1 MYLRVSL
8 RRIGRT
14 GYDFHT
20 ARSASHVRNIAITRP
35 TPENRPQNFKSLVKS
50 LRAAAYAKNDTADI
64 HASYKALVKAR
75 SNQSRTEED
84 ASSATLTA
92 DDFVTVIDS
101 LGSSKRPADVSIIS
115 GIADD
120 IPTVFGIQFTTRLHD
135 ALLRAFVRNGHIQAA
150 CNWLQ
155 TMARKSGQLKPN
167 REQWHFFL
175 ENIENGTLTESFKYL
190 RNIVKVHMPA
200 SGCKPN
206 NETYKYLIRARCE
219 SLKSSHLHTLVFK
232 TILDDMKG
240 DGLPYDASVA
250 ALLHSSC
257 AELGFPRQ
265 GVEIVQ
271 YYYGSFPDI
280 SFSAEEKEQQWHSW
294 LSSIARVNG
303 IKAALKFF
311 RELEKDG
318 CTASPLILKALM
330 RNAKSSK
337 EIIFLEHEF
346 NLPAT
351 ASHWSILITNLC
363 RSRNTSAAINTY
375 NDAKS
380 AGVTI
385 DAALVGPI
393 ISLLCQST
401 FLPPTDQAIDQAL
414 AIYRELAEASPIQAQ
429 NTGTQDGETSV
440 LHSHGPDTQIYSTL
454 LRALA
459 VSPNTEH
466 FSKAVALLNDMQS
479 RGISLEDSIVITSTI
494 VLLMR
499 NSRNLDQAFNF
510 YRQLCGGLDA
520 KGYAIVLNAFCK
532 LSFNPQDHV
541 PSLPRYFQIVSDM
554 RHAGHKMTPEVY
566 TILLRQLAIV
576 GTRLQR
582 PDSPLPLEI
591 LPRLV
596 TAVRRVH
603 DHITLDASISPD
615 AHLLN
620 QLMDTYQ
627 RLGCFGDACRVWEM
641 MYLSGRFDHVGVSI
655 ILDACGH
662 AGSWKVAKQ
671 VCLQLSRDNF
681 LFNQHN
687 WNTWI
692 ECLCRLGMLNEAVKI
707 ACLEM
712 GKTQEDVAP
721 DIDTARVLMSF
732 ARKSGQQLEV
742 ASRIE
747 RYLPE
752 LWAKL
757 PDDLRTK

>member
-14 GYDFHT
+14 GYEFHT
-20 ARSASHVRNIAITRP
+20 ARSANHVRNIAISRP
-35 TPENRPQNFKSLVKS
+35 TPENRTQNFRALVKS
-50 LRAAAYAKNDTADI
+50 LKAAAYAKNDIAEI
-64 HASYKALVKAR
+64 HASYKALVKAPN
-75 SNQSRTEED
+75 NQSPTED
-84 ASSATLTA
+84 DTSSPTLTP
-92 DDFVTVIDS
+92 DEFITVIDS

-120 IPTVFGIQFTTRLHD
+120 IPTVFGIQLTTGIHD

-155 TMARKSGQLKPN
+155 TMSRKSGNLKPS
-167 REQWHFFL
+167 RDQWHFFL
-175 ENIENGTLTESFKYL
+175 ENIENGTLTESFKYV

-200 SGCKPN
+200 SGCKPT
-206 NETYKYLIRARCE
+206 NETYKFLIRARCE

-232 TILDDMKG
+232 TLVDDMKS
-240 DGLPYDASVA
+240 DGLPYDSSVA
-250 ALLHSSC
+250 ALLHSCC

-271 YYYGSFPDI
+271 YYLASFPDM
-280 SFSAEEKEQQWHSW
+280 SFSVEQKEQQWNEW
-294 LSSIARVNG
+294 LSSIARVSG
-303 IKAALKFF
+303 IKAAVKFF

-318 CTASPLILKALM
+318 CTASSSTLKAIIQHA
-330 RNAKSSK
+330 RSSK
-337 EIIFLEHEF
+337 DIIFLEREL

-351 ASHWSILITNLC
+351 ASHWSILITNIC
-363 RSRNTSAAINTY
+363 RSGNTAAAIATY

-380 AGVTI
+380 AGVAI

-393 ISLLCQST
+393 IRVLCQST
-401 FLPPTDQAIDQAL
+401 FLPPTDQAVDQAL
-414 AIYRELAEASPIQAQ
+414 AIYRELAEASPIQVEDA
-429 NTGTQDGETSV
+429 GTQDGETSV
-440 LHSHGPDTQIYSTL
+440 RHSHGPDTQIYSTL

-466 FSKAVALLNDMQS
+466 FSKAVGLLNDMQS

-712 GKTQEDVAP
+712 GKTQEDIAP